1 MTGTGPLELLG
12 IDHLLTDDE
21 RDIQASVREFVD
33 RRVRPNIAEWY
44 ERGELD
50 LGLMREAG
58 ALGLLG
64 MHLEGYGCAGANAV
78 SYGLACLELEAG
90 DSGVRSMVSVQG
102 SLAMFAIWKF
112 GREEQKQAWL
122 PRMAAGEA
130 IGCFG
135 LTEPDFGS
143 NPAGMRTRAKPD
155 GDCWLL
161 NGSKTWITNGSVADI
176 AVVWAQTDEPE
187 PGGVEGGPAPL
198 QGGGIRGFL
207 VPAGTEGFTSRAIG
221 HKLSLRASVTA
232 ELVLEDVRLPADA
245 VLGEVTGLRGPLSC
259 LNEARFGIV
268 FGALG
273 AGRDCLETAISYAG
287 AREVFDR
294 PLAAFQLT
302 QAKLADMTLELQKG
316 FLLALHLGRLKDEH
330 RLEPRQVS
338 LGKLNNVREALAIAR
353 ECRTILGASGITSE
367 YPVLRHANNLESVLT
382 YEGTSEVHQLII
394 GQALTGESA
403 FS

>member
-12 IDHLLTDDE
+12 IDHLISDDE

-50 LGLMREAG
+50 LTLMREAG

-64 MHLEGYGCAGANAV
+64 MHLEGYGCAGTNAI

-122 PRMAAGEA
+122 PRMAAGDA

-143 NPAGMRTRAKPD
+143 NPAGMRTRAKEEGD
-155 GDCWLL
+155 GWLL
-161 NGSKTWITNGSVADI
+161 NGTKTWITNGSVADVS
-176 AVVWAQTDEPE
+176 VVWAVTDE
-187 PGGVEGGPAPL
+187 
-198 QGGGIRGFL
+198 GIRGFL
-207 VPAGTEGFTSRAIG
+207 VPAGTEGFTTRTIH
-221 HKLSLRASVTA
+221 HKLSLRASVSS
-232 ELVLEDVRLPADA
+232 ELILQDVRLPADA

-273 AGRDCLETAISYAG
+273 AARDCLETAISYAG

-316 FLLALHLGRLKDEH
+316 FLLALHLGRLKDDH

-394 GQALTGESA
+394 GQALTGENA